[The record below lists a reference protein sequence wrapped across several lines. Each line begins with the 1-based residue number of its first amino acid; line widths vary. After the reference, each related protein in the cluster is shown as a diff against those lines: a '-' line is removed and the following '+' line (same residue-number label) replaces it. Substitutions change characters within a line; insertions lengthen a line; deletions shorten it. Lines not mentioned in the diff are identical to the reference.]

1 MKTQR
6 SFYGFNLDFCAV
18 AISSNSYCEKVTNAE
33 QQRLILKVS
42 CRQIICPL
50 AENLLSPAVHFM
62 LWQSPYTA
70 KYPFSCRKSFFW
82 TAQVFSLRI
91 KGPISKIS
99 FADRNN

>member
-6 SFYGFNLDFCAV
+6 LVFYGFNLVFCAV
-18 AISSNSYCEKVTNAE
+18 AISSNSSCEKLTNAE

-62 LWQSPYTA
+62 LCQSPYTA
-70 KYPFSCRKSFFW
+70 KYPFFLQKVFFV
-82 TAQVFSLRI
+82 QHKCFLS
-91 KGPISKIS
+91 G
-99 FADRNN
+99 